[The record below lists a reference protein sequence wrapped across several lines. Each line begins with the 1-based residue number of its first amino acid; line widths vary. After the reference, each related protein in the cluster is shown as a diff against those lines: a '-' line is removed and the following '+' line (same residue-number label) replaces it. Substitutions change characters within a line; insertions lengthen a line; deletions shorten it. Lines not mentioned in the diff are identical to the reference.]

1 MVRAP
6 SAPKAFNY
14 NNKPVQRTARVNNI
28 TAEDA
33 ERATDVV
40 LGTLPVN
47 SKLAKVLFD
56 TGASHSFVSE
66 SFAHMHELPMLACPP
81 TLWFFPREQT

>member
-1 MVRAP
+1 MLLLHPRL
-6 SAPKAFNY
+6 STIT
-14 NNKPVQRTARVNNI
+14 NKPVQRTARVNNI
-28 TAEDA
+28 IEEDA
-33 ERATDVV
+33 DRATDVV

-47 SKLAKVLFD
+47 SKLTKVLFD

-66 SFAHMHELPMLACPP
+66 SFAHMHELSMMACPP